1 VAWLSYPDARVRTAA
16 LEVVAARPVPEATSA
31 VRALI
36 SDNDLIVA
44 GAAAATAGTL
54 KAREARPEIRALA
67 ARVKE
72 EPDLAGPI
80 APALVEL
87 EGKDAEPTLR
97 MWLGHPHSNVRRV
110 AAESLSKLTG
120 QPVRSS
126 RVELPLGA
134 FRPAAA
140 PAGTKL
146 TFRTRKGDITVAL
159 DTEQAPFT
167 SGNLYELA
175 RKGYFR
181 NVTFHR
187 VVPDFVAQGGD
198 PRGDGEGGPGY
209 SIRCEMT
216 RRPYTRG
223 TIGMALSGKDTGG
236 SQFFFT
242 HTAQPHLDGRYT
254 AFGEVT
260 AGMEVVDALLEGDV
274 ILEVRAEP

>member
-1 VAWLSYPDARVRTAA
+1 
-16 LEVVAARPVPEATSA
+16 
-31 VRALI
+31 
-36 SDNDLIVA
+36 
-44 GAAAATAGTL
+44 
-54 KAREARPEIRALA
+54 
-67 ARVKE
+67 
-72 EPDLAGPI
+72 
-80 APALVEL
+80 
-87 EGKDAEPTLR
+87 
-97 MWLGHPHSNVRRV
+97 
-110 AAESLSKLTG
+110 
-120 QPVRSS
+120 
-126 RVELPLGA
+126 VELPLGT

-140 PAGTKL
+140 PEGAKL

-159 DTEQAPFT
+159 DTRQAPFT
-167 SGNLYELA
+167 SGNLYTLA
-175 RKGYFR
+175 GKGYFR

-216 RRPYTRG
+216 RRPYARG